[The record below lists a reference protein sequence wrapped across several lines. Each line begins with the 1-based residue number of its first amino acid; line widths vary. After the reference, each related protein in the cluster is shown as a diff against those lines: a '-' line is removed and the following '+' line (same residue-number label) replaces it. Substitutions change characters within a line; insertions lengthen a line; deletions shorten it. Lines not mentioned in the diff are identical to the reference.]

1 MWLYEWEPLMVS
13 HHPTKFGDDRHCD
26 SGDVMFLVLEGQNST
41 WPYLNPQLL
50 FISKA
55 HGMKSH
61 DLPYE

>member
-1 MWLYEWEPLMVS
+1 MVS

-26 SGDVMFLVLEGQNST
+26 SGDVMFLVTEGQNFT